1 MKLISHH
8 NPLMRILPALFLPA
22 GLLCSGTAQAATET
36 WDGGHSSANAWFAN
50 LNWADDTA
58 PVDGDDLVFT
68 GTTRLNHLAYG
79 NWGGDSD
86 AQINS
91 ITFDVAAGAFVIGD
105 AGGGTYKM
113 LGDITNDSTNLQTLN
128 FPIQLNTDVTANAAS
143 GDITIGGVIS
153 EDGSARSLIKSGS
166 NTLSLT
172 GANTYTGT
180 TDINA
185 GRLQLGDG
193 GTSGSLSTSSAID
206 IASGAAFTVN
216 RTDTV
221 TQGTD
226 FSSAAITGA
235 GYVANDGDGTLIL
248 DRANSHTGETRI
260 GRDNT
265 GEESATRV
273 LQVTHSDALGT
284 GRLGFYKSG
293 TFELGADALAITN
306 NVFSGNYSA
315 DGNDKIIKLDLTG
328 TNSGTMSGN
337 IDTRGSIFE
346 GFQMNVGADDTL
358 TLSGNI
364 YNGGGGGS
372 GITKIGD
379 GTLILSGT
387 NTYNGDTRV
396 KAGTLK
402 LSGGSAIEDE
412 RNVFVDTSGTL
423 DLNDSNETIHK
434 LTGSGTVDNT
444 AAGTATLI
452 VGSSGG
458 DATFEGTITDTGAAL
473 KFRKIGS
480 GTQTLTAASSYQDG
494 TDIYEG
500 TIVANDSAAL
510 GTGQIYMGVTNGV
523 TQTLAIGAGG
533 LNIANNFFLQNSNS
547 THEIKFDVDG
557 SNAST
562 LSGNMTNQ
570 VDYAGKWD
578 VIVGA
583 DDTLTLSGN
592 LSSGSAGNSGLD
604 KDGAGTLVLSGANT
618 YKGATRVNEG
628 TLSLATGYS
637 HSGTGAYRL
646 NGGTLK
652 IADGV
657 NISTHAMTINSGG
670 VISPGNS
677 PGTAITGSQTWNDG
691 GAYLWE
697 INDSGG
703 TKGAD
708 PGWDWLDITGTLD
721 LTNLTAGG
729 FTIDITSLTPSN
741 DPGLAAG
748 FDYSGLA
755 YGDPFGTTFIIASAD
770 TISGFDSSLFTLD
783 DSAFVNGKLEWSISE
798 IGTDLV
804 LSAVF
809 VPEPSSTALL
819 GLGGLALMLRR
830 KRS

>member
-1 MKLISHH
+1 THSRTTLACAAALS
-8 NPLMRILPALFLPA
+8 LLAPA
-22 GLLCSGTAQAATET
+22 SIHAATET
-36 WDGGHSSANAWFAN
+36 WDGGHGSANAWFAN

-58 PVDGDDLVFT
+58 PVDFDDLVFT
-68 GTTRLNHLAYG
+68 GTTRLDHFSYG
-79 NWGGDSD
+79 NFSGTGD
-86 AQINS
+86 AKINS
-91 ITFDVAAGAFVIGD
+91 ITFDAAAGAFIIRNG
-105 AGGGTYKM
+105 GGGTHIM
-113 LGDITNDSTNLQTLN
+113 LGDITNNSTNLQTIL
-128 FPIQLNTDVTANAAS
+128 FPFQLNADVAVNAAS
-143 GDITIGGVIS
+143 GAITIGGVIS

-166 NTLSLT
+166 NIVSLT

-180 TDINA
+180 TDINQ

-193 GTSGSLSTSSAID
+193 GTTGSLSTSSAID
-206 IASGAAFTVN
+206 IASGAAFMAN
-216 RTDTV
+216 HADGHTV

-235 GYVANDGDGTLIL
+235 GYIANDGDGTLVL
-248 DRANSHTGETRI
+248 DRANSHTGGVRI
-260 GRDNT
+260 GRDNL
-265 GEESATRV
+265 GDESATRV
-273 LQVTHSDALGT
+273 IQVTDSGALGT
-284 GRLGFYKSG
+284 GTLGFYKSG
-293 TFELGADALAITN
+293 TLELGADALTIAN

-315 DGNDKIIKLDLTG
+315 GGNYKIIKLDLAG

-337 IDTRGSIFE
+337 IDTRGGTFE
-346 GFQMNVGADDTL
+346 GFQTDVGADDTL

-364 YNGGGGGS
+364 YNGAGGGS
-372 GITKIGD
+372 GITKVGD

-387 NTYNGDTRV
+387 NTYNGETRV

-412 RNVFVDTSGTL
+412 RNVFVDTNGTL

-458 DATFEGTITDTGAAL
+458 NATFDGTITDTGAAL

-480 GTQTLTAASSYQDG
+480 GTQTLTAASSYQGG

-500 TIVANDSAAL
+500 TIVASHSSAL
-510 GTGQIYMGVTNGV
+510 GTGQVYMGVTNGV
-523 TQTLAIGAGG
+523 TQTLAIGADGV
-533 LNIANNFFLQNSNS
+533 NIANSFFMQNSGS
-547 THEIKFDVDG
+547 DHEIKLDLTG
-557 SNAST
+557 TNSAT

-570 VDYAGKWD
+570 ITSVGRWD
-578 VIVGA
+578 FIVGA
-583 DDTLTLSGN
+583 DDTLTVSGVLKN
-592 LSSGSAGNSGLD
+592 GSAGGSGID

-637 HSGTGAYRL
+637 HSGTGAYTVQ
-646 NGGTLK
+646 GGTLK

-657 NISTHAMTINSGG
+657 DISTHAMTINSGG

-697 INDSGG
+697 VNDSGG
-703 TKGAD
+703 TKGDD
-708 PGWDWLDITGTLD
+708 PGWDWLDITGTLE
-721 LTNLTAGG
+721 LGSLSAGG
-729 FTIDITSLTPSN
+729 FTIDIDSLTASN
-741 DPGLAAG
+741 VVGDAVGFDTFTQMDG
-748 FDYSGLA
+748 IFDYS
-755 YGDPFGTTFIIASAD
+755 FVIATA
-770 TISGFDSSLFTLD
+770 SGGINDFDASLFTLD
-783 DSAFVNGKLEWSISE
+783 SSGFSNAPSWDWQIVLSGN
-798 IGTDLV
+798 DLV
-804 LSAVF
+804 LEAYA

-819 GLGGLALMLRR
+819 GLGGLALALRR